1 MLFSL
6 FENSCKLRDL
16 ILNLQQRHGNGFFFF
31 GQMFSI
37 NDMGVM
43 YFCSVNIYK
52 VMCDKYI
59 TPEMDVL
66 DVSAMQMLCQSEQ
79 TQSGTV
85 EFCGAENDVIAG
97 PAVLGFLNDSF
108 SARIAM
114 ASLSVFAVI
123 GLLAILYARI
133 FTFNKDRV

>member
-31 GQMFSI
+31 GHMFSI
-37 NDMGVM
+37 NDM
-43 YFCSVNIYK
+43 
-52 VMCDKYI
+52 
-59 TPEMDVL
+59 
-66 DVSAMQMLCQSEQ
+66 
-79 TQSGTV
+79 
-85 EFCGAENDVIAG
+85 
-97 PAVLGFLNDSF
+97 GFLNDSF